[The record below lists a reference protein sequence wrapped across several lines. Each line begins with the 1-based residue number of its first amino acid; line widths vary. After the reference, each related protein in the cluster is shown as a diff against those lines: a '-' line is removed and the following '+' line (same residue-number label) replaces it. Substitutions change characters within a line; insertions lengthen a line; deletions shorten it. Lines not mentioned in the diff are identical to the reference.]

1 MTIKYHENG
10 IWVERLDDSTYR
22 IGLSEK
28 GQDDVGEVMFAEL
41 SVSIDSIKKGDAL
54 LNVEGA
60 KAVTEI
66 TIPFDATVTA
76 INEAIED
83 EPSQLNQ
90 PDKVSNWIVDV
101 TNVDASVFDTL
112 DGSAFEE
119 NEENEIKTN
128 RKEG

>member
-90 PDKVSNWIVDV
+90 PDKASNWIVDV

-112 DGSAFEE
+112 DDSAFEE